1 MGNSG
6 TRLIV
11 DGRDV
16 ADVVVAD
23 TWARRARG
31 MLARSPLPAS
41 MWFVGETG
49 VHGVSMTRSLDVAL
63 LDEGGR
69 VVATT
74 VLHPFGMTRPREAS
88 RTSSRRHAAASPAGD
103 WRSAA
108 RWRDEAAARRGPARC
123 EAHVHLR
130 HAGPRDVGPTG
141 RFARTTWAC
150 GGPSDPDARLT
161 GRPGGRHDPG

>member
-49 VHGVSMTRSLDVAL
+49 VHGVGMTRSLDVAL

-74 VLHPFGMTRPREAS
+74 VLHPFGMTRPRRGVADVLEAPCGS
-88 RTSSRRHAAASPAGD
+88 F
-103 WRSAA
+103 A
-108 RWRDEAAARRGPARC
+108 RWGLAVGSTLARRGGSA
-123 EAHVHLR
+123 
-130 HAGPRDVGPTG
+130 AGAGEV
-141 RFARTTWAC
+141 
-150 GGPSDPDARLT
+150 
-161 GRPGGRHDPG
+161 